1 MIHVELNEIGRE
13 IIHRCAPNA
22 SVARL
27 QTIGRP
33 VDLGRGHSLHRLN
46 VVDARTG
53 VTLVDDAAHLVI
65 DACGG
70 FELFENSDDEPTSVS
85 RGHLLDFAH

>member
-1 MIHVELNEIGRE
+1 MIRIELDELGQE
-13 IIHRCAPNA
+13 IIHRRAPNA
-22 SVARL
+22 SGARL
-27 QTIGRP
+27 QTSGQP

-70 FELFENSDDEPTSVS
+70 FELFENNDDEPTSVS